1 MDTNQEIKDEG
12 LPPQSNP
19 PARRR
24 RYSGAYFFG
33 ILLITLGL
41 VFLLDNM
48 GVISWDVW
56 DVVLHLW
63 PVLLIAG
70 GLDNL
75 INRDGIVRPVFSI
88 GIGIILLLCTL
99 GYLTWSA
106 WYVILTMWP
115 LLLVAIGLDILI
127 GRRSIWWGLLGGLV
141 MVVLLAGTLW
151 ILGVEVSKGATAGQA
166 LTGQDVM
173 QTLDGAELVD
183 VTLKPSVGGMK
194 IGALPEPGGSGV
206 LVKGT
211 VRPSKG
217 ETVKKV
223 YAVVNRVGKLSL
235 YSEGFTVIYPVD
247 EDRRSDWDLD
257 FSTQI
262 IMDMSAS
269 LNVGD
274 LILDLQDIQLNKLSA
289 TLLIGD
295 TTVTLPDQGDI
306 SVSVNGL
313 IGDMVI
319 IVPEG
324 MEIRIEESSLIGDI
338 TTPSNFVQQGDSY
351 ATPGYDNAI
360 DRIDLTVNQLI
371 GKITVRYK

>member
-1 MDTNQEIKDEG
+1 MDMNQETNVGG
-12 LPPQSNP
+12 LPPQSSP

-48 GVISWDVW
+48 GVISWDAW
-56 DVVLHLW
+56 DAVFRLW

-75 INRDGIVRPVFSI
+75 INRDGIVRPVFTI
-88 GIGIILLLCTL
+88 GLGTILLLCTL

-115 LLLVAIGLDILI
+115 LLLVAIGLDILV
-127 GRRSIWWGLLGGLV
+127 GRRSIWWGLLGGLA
-141 MVVLLAGTLW
+141 MVVMLAGTLW
-151 ILGVEVSKGATAGQA
+151 ILGVEVSDGAPAGQA
-166 LTGQDVM
+166 VEGQVVT
-173 QTLDGAELVD
+173 QTLDGAEQVD
-183 VTLKPSVGGMK
+183 VTLKPAVGG
-194 IGALPEPGGSGV
+194 IRIDALPETGGSGI
-206 LVKGT
+206 LVMGT
-211 VRPSKG
+211 VRPGKG
-217 ETVKKV
+217 ETVKMD
-223 YAVVNRVGKLSL
+223 YAVVNSVGEFSL

-247 EDRRSDWDLD
+247 EDRSSDWDLD

-262 IMDMSAS
+262 PLDMSAS

-274 LILDLQDIQLNKLSA
+274 LILDLQDIQLDRLNV

-295 TTVTLPDQGDI
+295 TTVTLPDQGDFSA
-306 SVSVNGL
+306 SVTGL

-319 IVPEG
+319 IIPEG
-324 MEIRIEESSLIGDI
+324 MALRIEESSLIGDI
-338 TTPSNFVQQGDSY
+338 TTPADFVHQGDTY
-351 ATPGYDNAI
+351 ATPGYENAV
-360 DRIDLTVNQLI
+360 DRIDLTVSQLI
-371 GKITVRYK
+371 GEITVRYK